1 MSCTVSF
8 NASLLFVN
16 KKSVNLHG
24 IEPLTSRCTKSSNKS
39 NKHFNTNN
47 SCLCLSKGKK
57 VGRKLVVVRAFWN
70 WFESTKDKNGKDSY
84 MEEIPEFN
92 SMADFVKLHKNE
104 IGREDLQT
112 AIVSYR
118 KKFPWSILQPGT
130 QVDLVAAIHIA
141 DKEYFAD
148 LQQELANYDRV
159 LYEMITDK
167 DPKQSN
173 RNPRTRWI
181 PPKRLPGA
189 RYQEFDIMEF
199 IERSM
204 ASSLGLYDQLE
215 CLDYQRDNWYNA
227 DLDYRTFELMQHERG
242 ENLFIIARETSAI
255 SSKEITKSIFEREDL
270 DPWKSKL
277 LWVARFFPMPLAGL
291 FLIESVCGFS
301 SSPIGRSPE
310 MKALFHLDLATA
322 VKLFLA
328 KQITSELTEGKSKWV
343 KNSVIIGERNRVVME
358 ELRAAMNDGCQKIAI
373 LYGSGHMPDMDERL
387 QTEFGL
393 VPTQISWKTAWS
405 LKNQKT
411 SGQKQLPPFLSGI
424 VKTIGWQLNRYQT
437 LALLIFSLILAV
449 DLWLWEVVF
458 SSIKDGL
465 DCWEN
470 LMLVL
475 TWLFKLVLYVS
486 LILSC

>member
-1 MSCTVSF
+1 MSCIVSF
-8 NASLLFVN
+8 NTSFLLFQN
-16 KKSVNLHG
+16 KSINSLG
-24 IEPLTSRCTKSSNKS
+24 IEPLTFRCTKSSNKS

-47 SCLCLSKGKK
+47 NCLCLSKEKK
-57 VGRKLVVVRAFWN
+57 VGRKLLVVRAFSN
-70 WFESTKDKNGKDSY
+70 WFESTEDKNGKDIY
-84 MEEIPEFN
+84 IEKIPEFN
-92 SMADFVKLHKNE
+92 SLADFTKLRKNQ
-104 IGREDLQT
+104 IGGEDLQT
-112 AIVSYR
+112 AVVSYR
-118 KKFPWSILQPGT
+118 KQLPWSILQPGF

-189 RYQEFDIMEF
+189 RYQKFNIIGF
-199 IERSM
+199 IQRSM
-204 ASSLGLYDQLE
+204 ASILGLYFQLE
-215 CLDYQRDNWYNA
+215 CLDYRRDNWYHA
-227 DLDYRTFELMQHERG
+227 DLDYHTFKLMQRERG
-242 ENLFIIARETSAI
+242 ENMFKLAREMSAI

-277 LWVARFFPMPLAGL
+277 LWVARFFPMPLVGL

-301 SSPIGRSPE
+301 SSPNGRSPE

-322 VKLFLA
+322 MKLFLA
-328 KQITSELTEGKSKWV
+328 KQITSEFSQGKTKWV

-373 LYGSGHMPDMDERL
+373 LFGSGHMPDMDERL
-387 QTEFGL
+387 RTEFGL
-393 VPTQISWKTAWS
+393 LPTQISWKTAWS

-411 SGQKQLPPFLSGI
+411 SGQKQLPPFLSGF

-465 DCWEN
+465 DEN
-470 LMLVL
+470 ILMVVQFLAGS
-475 TWLFKLVLYVS
+475 WGKF
-486 LILSC
+486 

>member
-8 NASLLFVN
+8 NASLQFVN

-24 IEPLTSRCTKSSNKS
+24 IDSPTSRCTKSSNKS
-39 NKHFNTNN
+39 FKHFNTNN
-47 SCLCLSKGKK
+47 SCLCLSKEIK

-70 WFESTKDKNGKDSY
+70 WFESTEDKNGEDIY
-84 MEEIPEFN
+84 IEEIPEFN
-92 SMADFVKLHKNE
+92 SLANFTKLRKNE
-104 IGREDLQT
+104 IGGDDLQT
-112 AIVSYR
+112 AIVSYG
-118 KKFPWSILQPGT
+118 KKFLWSILQPGT
-130 QVDLVAAIHIA
+130 QVDLVAVIHIA

-181 PPKRLPGA
+181 PPKRLPGV
-189 RYQEFDIMEF
+189 RYQEFNIIGF
-199 IERSM
+199 IEHSM
-204 ASSLGLYDQLE
+204 ISSLGLHFQYE
-215 CLDYQRDNWYNA
+215 CLDFWRDNWYHA
-227 DLDYRTFELMQHERG
+227 DLDYHTYKLMQRERG

-255 SSKEITKSIFEREDL
+255 SSKEITKSTFEREDL

-291 FLIESVCGFS
+291 FLIESVWGFS

-328 KQITSELTEGKSKWV
+328 KEITSEFEEKSEWV
-343 KNSVIIGERNRVVME
+343 KNSVIIGERNKVVME

-387 QTEFGL
+387 RTEFGL
-393 VPTQISWKTAWS
+393 LPTQISWKTAWS

-411 SGQKQLPPFLSGI
+411 SDQTQLPPFLTGI

-470 LMLVL
+470 VMLVL
-475 TWLFKLVLYVS
+475 TWLFKLVLYM
-486 LILSC
+486 LII